1 MILLRP
7 KFDKDL
13 ILIPCNDNI
22 LNNPFGV
29 IINISVLMLPKN
41 NWSIA
46 IIKIRFAISGGRDF
60 HNGLFDLNVVGVI
73 LEIAL
78 SK

>member
-22 LNNPFGV
+22 LNN
-29 IINISVLMLPKN
+29 SVLVLPKN

-46 IIKIRFAISGGRDF
+46 IIKIRFAISGGKDF
-60 HNGLFDLNVVGVI
+60 HNWPFDLNVVGVI